1 MVLNLVKLLKKL
13 PKHLKNKLSIIIITY
28 NNNNNNNLILDLEI
42 INQINDTNK
51 LSVNLT
57 PGHKQLSVDSYYY
70 LSSIIRW
77 YYSLNRHDIIDYL
90 EELVEKIN
98 KSAITIIDGNHCDIG
113 LTLKKSIRNSLS
125 GLEKLKQ
132 TYHADSIIVAR
143 LILIINKFNN
153 SINILE
159 NLPIDNNMSLSMIT
173 NIETNFI

>member
-1 MVLNLVKLLKKL
+1 MDIDSLL
-13 PKHLKNKLSIIIITY
+13 
-28 NNNNNNNLILDLEI
+28 LDLEI

-57 PGHKQLSVDSYYY
+57 PGYKQLSVDNYYY

-77 YYSLNRHDIIDYL
+77 YYSLNRHNSIDYL
-90 EELVEKIN
+90 EELAGKIN
-98 KSAITIIDGNHCDIG
+98 KSALTIIDGNHCDIG
-113 LTLKKSIRNSLS
+113 LTLKKSICNSLS

-132 TYHADSIIVAR
+132 TYHNDSTIVAR

-159 NLPIDNNMSLSMIT
+159 NLPVDNNMSLSMIT